1 MFEKVCLFEQAAL
14 TLLKGGKIPLD
25 SQLNHSMSI
34 LSSRMHAAH
43 FISAEPQCYVA
54 AKDYAELD
62 PSYMG
67 DTRFHPANLG
77 AFLDEAEKIR
87 STCVKK
93 GQKVIPFEVL
103 GLNWEKRNAWLDDAD
118 FQIDTEK
125 AAILASGD
133 FASMQQALSIIRQR
147 MQHPAVHYT
156 APLVIQNTGHY
167 WDAIFDTQD
176 KHWPQR
182 KAMLRKLNIFFTAGA
197 PETANLLAH
206 LPFGKKV
213 DPETLTFDIADYQGA
228 ADPDY
233 AFSTTDAIKFGQT
246 KSVQTQVGANGK
258 FRQLIDLVGPFPSP
272 AEKSYSFGGNA
283 LWEKYAALYAHI
295 CKIGPDK
302 FYDHLVS
309 KHGYGPADQINF
321 LSHDGG
327 LGFCLETANG
337 ARRIDLI
344 TEELFPNTYHRMN
357 PTQMFP
363 GVELAYLKRTDGLEL
378 SMDRMF
384 KRVDDIVARDA
395 RFKREDLR
403 AYDTSLFISGRLDR
417 LLDAARRGEPF
428 DPIRLGLVASFT
440 TQTLEVSR
448 QPKYAPGH
456 KGGVPETEHYLIVP
470 NSTLT
475 RAQTAD
481 WHLQGPNA
489 ISFRALR
496 QAIGARDHSST
507 PQPNIAQ
514 KARDNRAV
522 RMGLLGTPEAVIGS
536 RPSETLKLLKAR
548 LLGDYNIA
556 TRQGPDY
563 WRAYKEWTDG
573 VMRYAAAEV
582 ASNPIYNIGKRH
594 LLDASSVFYYGP
606 MDGRTLTDREKVK
619 SYLTLIKA
627 VVRNQVFNPLPT
639 VADRTAAAE
648 VLDLIEHKQMLGLI
662 AQKTENLLHV
672 VDGVDEAAEKIASIV
687 REGIPTVTPVTR
699 QFVSDGQVENRE
711 CMTMAAYLSATNWN
725 KGLVALVDRMCYLAA
740 VNGANL
746 KLGGGNDG
754 LMKVGADAFLRGK
767 KELADKGYDFPN
779 QLILIQ
785 CADTEAIE
793 MLYEGGGIARCHPDI
808 DSRMLDIQTNDFTV
822 AGPGGAGSDEEIL
835 TDLEARGDGIIST
848 KTPFVFLS
856 PQMDSP
862 RGPVGVYDPYKVMFS
877 DKYLKEMGVSWSMT
891 AEGVIDRFCTH
902 RNNQNMAAQTVHV
915 ADLRK
920 SLQAYNIAREADLT
934 GTMNRA
940 SMPCLSV
947 KRFRPPFSIYLGPE
961 GELPPAAP
969 KTAETRLAPVVS
981 IR

>member
-54 AKDYAELD
+54 SKEYAALD
-62 PSYMG
+62 PAYMG
-67 DTRFHPANLG
+67 DTRLHPSNLG

-87 STCVKK
+87 TTCIKK
-93 GQKVIPFEVL
+93 DQKVIPFEVL
-103 GLNWEKRNAWLDDAD
+103 GLNWDKRNAWQDDPD

-125 AAILASGD
+125 AAILTSGD
-133 FASMQQALSIIRQR
+133 FVSMQQALSIIRQR

-156 APLVIQNTGHY
+156 APLIIQNTGHY
-167 WDAIFDTQD
+167 WDSVFDTQSKD
-176 KHWPQR
+176 WSHQR
-182 KAMLRKLNIFFTAGA
+182 ALLRKLNIFFTAGA

-206 LPFGKKV
+206 LPFGKKIA
-213 DPETLTFDIADYQGA
+213 PEALTFDIAEYQGA

-246 KSVQTQVGANGK
+246 QSVQKHVGAHGK

-283 LWEKYAALYAHI
+283 LWEKYAALYEHI
-295 CKIGPDK
+295 CKMGPDK
-302 FYDHLVS
+302 VYEHLAA
-309 KHGYGPADQINF
+309 KHGYGRPEKINF
-321 LSHDGG
+321 LAHDGG
-327 LGFCLETANG
+327 LGFCLETADG

-357 PTQMFP
+357 PMQMFP

-384 KRVDDIVARDA
+384 QRVDEIVARDS

-417 LLDAARRGEPF
+417 LLDAARRGDPF
-428 DPIRLGLVASFT
+428 DPIKLGLVAVFT
-440 TQTLEVSR
+440 MQTLEVSR
-448 QPKYAPGH
+448 EPKFAPGH
-456 KGGVPETEHYLIVP
+456 KGGVPETENYLIVP
-470 NSTLT
+470 NSSLT

-481 WHLQGPNA
+481 WHLSGPNA

-496 QAIGARDHSST
+496 QAIGAKDHSTT
-507 PQPNIAQ
+507 PPLSISQ

-522 RMGLLGTPEAVIGS
+522 RMGLLGTPEAIIGS
-536 RPSETLKLLKAR
+536 RPSDTLKQLKSR
-548 LLGDYNIA
+548 LLCEYNIA

-563 WRAYKEWTDG
+563 WRAYKEWPEG
-573 VMRYAAAEV
+573 VLHYAAAEV
-582 ASNPIYNIGKRH
+582 ASNPIYNIGKRR
-594 LLDASSVFYYGP
+594 LLDASSVFYFGP
-606 MDGRTLTDREKVK
+606 MDDRPLTDREKVK
-619 SYLTLIKA
+619 AYLTLIKGI
-627 VVRNQVFNPLPT
+627 VRNQVFNPLPI
-639 VADRTAAAE
+639 VADCTAAAE

-662 AQKTENLLHV
+662 AQKTENLLHIT
-672 VDGVDEAAEKIASIV
+672 DGVDEAAEKIASIV
-687 REGIPTVTPVTR
+687 REGIPSVTPVTR
-699 QFVSDGQVENRE
+699 QFVSDGQIENRE

-725 KGLVALVDRMCYLAA
+725 KGLVALIDRLGYLAA
-740 VNGANL
+740 INGANL

-767 KELADKGYDFPN
+767 KELSEKGYDFPN

-835 TDLEARGDGIIST
+835 TDLEARGDGILST

-862 RGPVGVYDPYKVMFS
+862 RGPVGVYDPYKKMFS
-877 DKYLKEMGVSWSMT
+877 EKYLNEMGVSWAMT

-902 RNNQNMAAQTVHV
+902 RNNQSPAVQSVHV
-915 ADLRK
+915 ADLRQ
-920 SLQAYNIAREADLT
+920 SLQAYRLAKQTDLT
-934 GTMNRA
+934 GAMNKA
-940 SMPCLSV
+940 AMPCLTV
-947 KRFRPPFSIYLGPE
+947 KRFRPPFPIYLGPE
-961 GELPPAAP
+961 GELPPARNVAGVS
-969 KTAETRLAPVVS
+969 AAPVVN
-981 IR
+981 IG